1 SRKMNIH
8 YNTPKLFTFVLSR
21 EHGIAAGVAVSSW
34 FVLQYMGVRVV
45 KARKQY
51 SIEYPKL
58 YASESDANAKKFNC
72 IQRGHQH
79 TLEVYPE
86 FLLML
91 GLGSIRYPLISSIAG
106 VVWLL
111 GRLAFFQGYSTG
123 EIEKRRYGSFG
134 YFGLFTMM
142 GCAVKTTYDLIR
154 A

>member
-1 SRKMNIH
+1 MNVNI
-8 YNTPKLFTFVLSR
+8 NTPKVFTFVLSR
-21 EHGIAAGVAVSSW
+21 EHGFAAGVAVSSW
-34 FVLQYMGVRVV
+34 FVLQYMGVNVM
-45 KARKQY
+45 KARKRF

-58 YASESDANAKKFNC
+58 YSSDSDPQSKKFNC

-91 GLGSIRYPLISSIAG
+91 SLGSIRYPVISSIGG
-106 VVWLL
+106 VIWLI
-111 GRLAFFQGYSTG
+111 GRIIFFQGYSTG
-123 EIEKRRYGSFG
+123 QPEKRRYGSFG

-142 GCAVKTTYDLIR
+142 GCAIKSIYDLIR